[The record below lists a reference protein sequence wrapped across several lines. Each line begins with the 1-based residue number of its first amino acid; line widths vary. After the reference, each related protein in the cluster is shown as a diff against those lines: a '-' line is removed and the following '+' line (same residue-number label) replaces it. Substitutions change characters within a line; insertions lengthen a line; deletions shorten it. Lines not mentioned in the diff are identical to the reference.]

1 MWKLSL
7 LCFLLLCS
15 TAALVAAQGSRRPPS
30 KWQTLT
36 GNAYGFSGLFPDS
49 SLNAYGFAVQIS
61 LPNLHVWCD
70 VQLTK
75 DGRGIC
81 FPDIRLENA
90 SDIDLAF
97 PNGRSTYIVNG
108 VSTQG
113 WFSVDF
119 TLKDLGL
126 VNMRQKIYSRAPNF
140 DGSLNQ
146 IQTVEDVVNQIQPPA
161 LWLSVPHDAFFSQ
174 HNQSMRSY
182 IISLSRNIIVSYV
195 SSPEVGFLRSVASR
209 FRTGPTKLVFQFLGR
224 EDTEPTT
231 NQTYGSLLSNL
242 TFIKT
247 FARGILIPKS
257 YIWPVDNTLYLQ
269 DSSHIVL
276 DAHAAGL
283 EVFAS
288 NFVNDVA
295 TMPYNYSYDPVS
307 EYLSFIDNGNS
318 KPGNVSNLHSTQSM
332 YIDQFATT

>member
-36 GNAYGFSGLFPDS
+36 GNAPLVVARGGFSGLFPDS

-146 IQTVEDVVNQIQPPA
+146 IQTVEDVVNQIHPPA
-161 LWLSVPHDAFFSQ
+161 LWLSVSYDVFFSQ

-182 IISLSRNIIVSYV
+182 IISVSRNIIVSYV
-195 SSPEVGFLRSVASR
+195 SSPE
-209 FRTGPTKLVFQFLGR
+209 
-224 EDTEPTT
+224 
-231 NQTYGSLLSNL
+231 
-242 TFIKT
+242 
-247 FARGILIPKS
+247 
-257 YIWPVDNTLYLQ
+257 

-332 YIDQFATT
+332 RARKVNMLDLHIWERILKKLINFYHKTSHVDYQDHNTKVKAYLSPCFGDSCVLEMVWIFQVSSSLGLP